1 MRRSAGAA
9 LEQITGQKLGYDE
22 DAWRR
27 WWRENGDDF
36 LAAAKVEAR

>member
-1 MRRSAGAA
+1 VRKSAGAA
-9 LEQITGQKLGYDE
+9 LEKITAQKFGYDE

-36 LAAAKVEAR
+36 LAAAGPGRP

>member
-9 LEQITGQKLGYDE
+9 LEHITGQKFGYDE
-22 DAWRR
+22 KAWRS

-36 LAAAKVEAR
+36 LAAAQSGAR